1 VIELSIAERVAAGVK
16 YLDENVHDWLDKI
29 ELTELDMASDCSCVI
44 GQVIGM
50 YDMVLDEHPF
60 FDKAPVRLISMEEGA
75 RLGFDSTGRA
85 ATRDDSGDTQYAE
98 EFAALQYEWKRAI
111 RARREAVSGD

>member
-1 VIELSIAERVAAGVK
+1 
-16 YLDENVHDWLDKI
+16 
-29 ELTELDMASDCSCVI
+29 
-44 GQVIGM
+44 
-50 YDMVLDEHPF
+50 
-60 FDKAPVRLISMEEGA
+60 VRLISMEEGA